1 MKSGFALP
9 SVLVITGA
17 TCLALLAAVTAIDGL
32 ARSARDTVDGAA
44 FEARALDLEART
56 TFAALTAPVS
66 TRAIELRDRR
76 GDPQPL
82 LIDGTAYEAGPGLE
96 VSLQDEAGLINLD
109 TLPAAD
115 MPRLFAQFGAEPEAA
130 GRLGARLADYIDR
143 DDLVRIGGGE
153 AEAYRAAGLAPPPNQ
168 RLRSRAD
175 LLGVLGWNDATPA
188 GAWRNARGLIVTDA
202 ADVGMNINAM
212 PAPVLQVLYG
222 LAAQAAQAAVARR
235 RLRRFASLEDLGRA
249 SGQRLVG
256 DAERRVVDPSG
267 RFLFTVTAARPGRVW
282 TSRIVL
288 APAGDGRPF
297 IVQDRGGA
305 LLIKGKEAQAERDA
319 APPPFPAP

>member
-32 ARSARDTVDGAA
+32 ARSARDTADGAT

-82 LIDGTAYEAGPGLE
+82 LIDGTAYEAAPGLE

-115 MPRLFAQFGAEPEAA
+115 MPRLFAQFGADPEAA

-188 GAWRNARGLIVTDA
+188 GAWRAARGPVVTND
-202 ADVGMNINAM
+202 DVGMNINAM

-222 LAAQAAQAAVARR
+222 LDAQAARAAVARR
-235 RLRRFASLEDLGRA
+235 RLRPFASLEELGRA
-249 SGQRLVG
+249 GGQRLVG

-267 RFLFTVTAARPGRVW
+267 RFLFTVTAVRPGRVW

-288 APAGDGRPF
+288 APVGDVRPF
-297 IVQDRGGA
+297 VVQDRGGA
-305 LLIKGKEAQAERDA
+305 LLIKGKEAQAGRDA
-319 APPPFPAP
+319 APPPFPAH